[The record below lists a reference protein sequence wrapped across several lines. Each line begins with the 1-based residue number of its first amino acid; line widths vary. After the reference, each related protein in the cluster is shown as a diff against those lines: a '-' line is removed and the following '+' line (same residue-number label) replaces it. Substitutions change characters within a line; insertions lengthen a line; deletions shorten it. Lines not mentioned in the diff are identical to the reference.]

1 MDNSLTRLAVQ
12 VMVDDSDAEDVAR
25 ATSQL
30 RQELLGL
37 DVETVQAPMTLAPPP
52 GSRSAADV
60 VALGALAV
68 NLTDPQVLGAVI
80 TAIKSWLTG
89 SSRRSIKMEIGGDV
103 LQLTGVSSHEQRR
116 LTDEWLDRHTSGS

>member
-1 MDNSLTRLAVQ
+1 MDDSLTRLAVQ

-37 DVETVQAPMTLAPPP
+37 DVKTVEAPTTHAPPP
-52 GSRSAADV
+52 GSKSTADV
-60 VALGALAV
+60 VTLGALAV

-80 TAIKSWLTG
+80 TAIKSWLAG

-116 LTDEWLDRHTSGS
+116 LTDEWLDRHTAGS